1 MSTVP
6 RSRSTDKRFYGVVEG
21 IVTDNNDP
29 DKQGKVRVKYPAF
42 DEHMISDWCRIL
54 QPYAGNGYGMF
65 FVPEKGDEVVVAFAH
80 GDMRLPIILGGVY
93 NGLDKPPSH
102 RDATTDEKMIRTK
115 GGHQILL
122 NDSKDN
128 QQIKITTNG
137 GHAIDLNDKEQ
148 SVSVTSS
155 GGQSITLDDQAG
167 AVTVKTS
174 GGQSISL
181 DPSGGVTIS
190 SGSAVTVTLDAKS
203 VNLGQMASSSLILGE
218 AFLEFFNTH
227 THNCTA
233 PGTPSGPPVPPML
246 PALFSQVSKTA

>member
-1 MSTVP
+1 MSTIP

-21 IVTDNNDP
+21 LVTDNNDP
-29 DKQGKVRVKYPAF
+29 DGEGKVRVQYPAF
-42 DEHMISDWCRIL
+42 DQNMTSEWCRIL

-93 NGLDKPPSH
+93 NGQDKPPSH
-102 RDATTDEKMIRTK
+102 RDASTDEKVIRTK

-122 NDSKDN
+122 NDSKDS

-148 SVSVTSS
+148 SVNVTSN

-167 AVTVKTS
+167 SITVTTS
-174 GGQSISL
+174 GSQSIKL

-190 SGSAVTVTLDAKS
+190 ATTVTLDAQNI
-203 VNLGQMASSSLILGE
+203 NLGSPAIQPLLLGTSFMEVFSSHVHPLDLATVSTLM
-218 AFLEFFNTH
+218 
-227 THNCTA
+227 
-233 PGTPSGPPVPPML
+233 PVPNPTPVL
-246 PALFSQVSKTA
+246 STTSKTA